1 MTEPSLIP
9 AGVLIISDD
18 VEFTR
23 TLMARWQ
30 LERNTLAIT
39 LAGSDIWHG
48 SSPAGYELIIVG
60 PVRKRRLAAILGSLE
75 HSAAP
80 AIHVANDSE
89 GARSIEAQYPRLLV
103 VLQRDGWLDSL
114 LQISGEALR
123 RVDAVSRAR
132 RAEQIAASSQG
143 FAVLGR
149 YMIEMRHNVNNALT
163 SVLGNADLLLADQE
177 KYPAAFREQ
186 IETIHTMSLRLNEI
200 MRRFSSLASEVQL
213 AEKESQS
220 ETESSVRCA
229 ASGS

>member
-1 MTEPSLIP
+1 MLP

-18 VEFTR
+18 IDFTR

-30 LERNTLAIT
+30 IERNNLALT

-80 AIHVANDSE
+80 VIHVASDPE
-89 GARSIEAQYPRLLV
+89 CTRPLEAEYPRLLV
-103 VLQRDGWLDSL
+103 VPQRDGWLDSL
-114 LQISGEALR
+114 LQISGETLR

-132 RAEQIAASSQG
+132 RAEQMAASSQG
-143 FAVLGR
+143 FAALGR

-177 KYPAAFREQ
+177 RLPAAFRGQ

-200 MRRFSSLASEVQL
+200 MQRFSSLASEVQL

-220 ETESSVRCA
+220 ETETSVRCA
-229 ASGS
+229 VSGS